1 MRINPALANQMYLN
15 YMDSSDSNSGSS
27 SSSSSGTSSSIL
39 PTGTYTKLAAA
50 KYIKDNDKDNDGKLT
65 SDEVTLSAEA
75 FAALDKDSD
84 GSITKA
90 EMQKSLSGKDNEIF
104 SYYKNGGAKSGNV
117 DIVDSLLDGK
127 TASNATIN
135 TYVKMAAKS
144 YISANDKDG
153 DGVLSRTEVSLA
165 SNAFKLI
172 DTNSNG
178 SLTLSELQNAL
189 RDEGDSIYKYYKN
202 GGTTKLSTLTSNLLA
217 TI

>member
-1 MRINPALANQMYLN
+1 MRINPTLANQMYLN
-15 YMDSSDSNSGSS
+15 YMSSSDSDSDSD
-27 SSSSSGTSSSIL
+27 TTTSIL
-39 PTGTYTKLAAA
+39 PSGTYSNLAAA
-50 KYIKDNDKDNDGKLT
+50 KYIKDNDKDNDGALT

-84 GSITKA
+84 GTVTLS
-90 EMQKSLSGKDNEIF
+90 EMKTSLSGQDDAIY
-104 SYYKNGGAKSGNV
+104 SYYKNGGASSGTE
-117 DIVDSLLDGK
+117 DIVDSLLDS
-127 TASNATIN
+127 TTTSNATVN

-144 YISANDKDG
+144 YISAYDKDG
-153 DGVLSRTEVSLA
+153 DGELSTSEVSLA
-165 SNAFKLI
+165 SNAFKQI

>member
-15 YMDSSDSNSGSS
+15 YTNNSDSDSD
-27 SSSSSGTSSSIL
+27 TKTSIL
-39 PTGTYTKLAAA
+39 PSGTYTNLAAA
-50 KYIKDNDKDNDGKLT
+50 KYIKDNDKDNDGALT

-84 GSITKA
+84 GTVTFS
-90 EMQKSLSGKDNEIF
+90 EMKKSLAGKDNTIF
-104 SYYKNGGAKSGNV
+104 NYYKNGGAKSGTE
-117 DIVDSLLDGK
+117 DIMDSLLDGK
-127 TASNATIN
+127 TASNASVSN
-135 TYVKMAAKS
+135 YVKMAAKS
-144 YISANDKDG
+144 YISTNDKDG
-153 DGVLSRTEVSLA
+153 DGVLSKSEVSLA
-165 SNAFKLI
+165 SNAFKQI

>member
-1 MRINPALANQMYLN
+1 MRINPTLANQMYLN
-15 YMDSSDSNSGSS
+15 YMSNSDSDSDSD
-27 SSSSSGTSSSIL
+27 TATSIL
-39 PTGTYTKLAAA
+39 PSGTYSNLAAA
-50 KYIKDNDKDNDGKLT
+50 KYIKDNDKDNDGALT

-84 GSITKA
+84 GTVTFS
-90 EMQKSLSGKDNEIF
+90 EMKKSLAGQDNAIYN
-104 SYYKNGGAKSGNV
+104 YYKNGGASSGTE
-117 DIVDSLLDGK
+117 DIVDSLLDG
-127 TASNATIN
+127 TTTSNATVN

-144 YISANDKDG
+144 YISAYDKDG
-153 DGVLSRTEVSLA
+153 DGVLSTSEVSLA
-165 SNAFKLI
+165 SNAFKQI